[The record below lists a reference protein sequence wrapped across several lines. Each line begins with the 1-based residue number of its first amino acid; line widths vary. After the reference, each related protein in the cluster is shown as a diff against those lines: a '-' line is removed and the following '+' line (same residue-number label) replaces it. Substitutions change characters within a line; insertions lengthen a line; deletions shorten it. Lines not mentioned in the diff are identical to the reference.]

1 MCSSIFDENSN
12 ISESQI
18 WDNKLERLTN
28 CHPKSN
34 AMLMDSVVLSEREM
48 AVQWLVVSPR

>member
-1 MCSSIFDENSN
+1 MCSSIYDENSN